1 MVIQWFGLDF
11 VRLQTKDAT
20 LALDPFPASSG
31 VKPPRF
37 TADLLLLSRPGATDP
52 AAILGKPY
60 VVGHPGEFE
69 VKGMFVYGVAAASGR
84 DARTLFVVEA
94 EGISVALLPGL
105 AKPPENS
112 EVERFE
118 GADVL
123 LLPVGGHGVLDAEG
137 AAAVVSRLEPR
148 VVVPI
153 HYKLPG
159 FKVSLDGVAPFAR
172 EIGVKEGETVDKLRL
187 QKKDLPQEEM
197 KVFLVQSA

>member
-11 VRLQTKDAT
+11 VRLQTRDAT

-37 TADLLLLSRPGATDP
+37 SADLLLLSRPEATEP
-52 AAILGKPY
+52 SAILGKPY
-60 VVGHPGEFE
+60 VVDHPGEFE
-69 VKGMFVYGVAAASGR
+69 VKGMFVYGVGIGAGNA
-84 DARTLFVVEA
+84 ARTLFVVEA
-94 EGISVALLPGL
+94 EGIAVALLPGL
-105 AKPPENS
+105 AKPFENS

-123 LLPVGGHGVLDAEG
+123 LVPVGGHGVLGAEG
-137 AAAVVSRLEPR
+137 AAKVVSQLEPR

-153 HYKLPG
+153 HYKLKG
-159 FKVSLDGVAPFAR
+159 FKSPLDSVLPFAR
-172 EIGVKEGETVDKLRL
+172 ELGVKESETMDKLRIT
-187 QKKDLPQEEM
+187 KKDMPQEEM